1 MDIGLLASRCLRI
14 SKQWK
19 QSQGSLH
26 WKRQVF
32 MESSWSNSQR
42 SESSLFLLKSFLQT
56 LKIQSGLSPL
66 PLPWSIVVWIQRC
79 SWKSRVS
86 TVKRER
92 ERAESRAECWTFSW
106 KRGLN
111 PPFLCR
117 TFPNSWTCLNASQ
130 HYKARCPRDSP
141 TAGSRGCRLGTALAF
156 PSWLWIFVFTFKPFR
171 FRSFRWSASHRSWR
185 HDVMTSWLM
194 TKFVNLSISR
204 AW

>member
-92 ERAESRAECWTFSW
+92 ESALKVGLNVELLAESEVWILHFFAEHSRIHGPVWTLHNITKRDVLEILLLQVAAVAGLEPHLPSQVGSGSLFSHSNLL
-106 KRGLN
+106 GLG
-111 PPFLCR
+111 L
-117 TFPNSWTCLNASQ
+117 
-130 HYKARCPRDSP
+130 
-141 TAGSRGCRLGTALAF
+141 LGGQQVTG
-156 PSWLWIFVFTFKPFR
+156 
-171 FRSFRWSASHRSWR
+171 